1 MIISYIFCYFKF
13 SIVFFTNSSYDKF
26 RQRQYNFAWE
36 KQIHLFQ
43 CELFKEVTLK
53 EFKSH

>member
-26 RQRQYNFAWE
+26 RQRQYNFARE

-43 CELFKEVTLK
+43 DTRK
-53 EFKSH
+53 EFIQWHS